1 MQKENFHNLNISE
14 KGKIH
19 GEVISAQDKS
29 LQILN
34 LGCRLGFTAN
44 FFIQLLYPR
53 KEYYKSEE

>member
-14 KGKIH
+14 KG
-19 GEVISAQDKS
+19 EVISAQDKT

-34 LGCRLGFTAN
+34 LGCRLGFTVN
-44 FFIQLLYPR
+44 LIIQLLYPR